1 MAKLGLQ
8 VETFVDFNFAK
19 LKKDVKDIIK
29 DAIDDSKDDVVKTFK
44 SNIENATHF
53 KSNNYISPMTK
64 SVRLIRGRTGTKPLI
79 DTGKLIN
86 SIKKTKGGISMMAYG
101 WRQHDGFTLKSN
113 RKDGGRGFYAP
124 NKRAKA
130 KVVKIVPRASLKIPA
145 RPWIIWTPD
154 KEVYDKIYS
163 KFMKGLS
170 LTRAVRINKIKI
182 F

>member
-1 MAKLGLQ
+1 MAKFGLR
-8 VETFVDFNFAK
+8 VGTFVDFDFNK
-19 LKKDVKDIIK
+19 LKVKAKDIIK
-29 DAIDDSKDDVVKTFK
+29 DAMKDSRDDIVKTLK

-53 KSNNYISPMTK
+53 KSNNYISPMTR
-64 SVRLIRGRTGTKPLI
+64 SVRLIRGRTGTNPLI
-79 DTGKLIN
+79 DTGKLLN
-86 SIKKTKGGISMMAYG
+86 SIKKTKTGVSMMAYG

-124 NKRAKA
+124 KKRAKA

-154 KEVYDKIYS
+154 KKVYDKIYS
-163 KFMKGLS
+163 NFMEELS
-170 LTRAVRINKIKI
+170 IPRKILSVHKV